1 MRLNDKGITSS
12 GIPIIEPPREMKII
26 RQHGKF
32 QFFKGMSVKEQ
43 AMPPDIHFKKKLAEI
58 SIKKTASM

>member
-26 RQHGKF
+26 RKHGKF

-43 AMPPDIHFKKKLAEI
+43 AMPPDIHFD
-58 SIKKTASM
+58 